1 MIEKIKPLLEI
12 QSIDI
17 RISTIESEFKEI
29 PGEISSINHK
39 IKSEETKIENLTEK
53 ISNLESLSKDLQTS
67 ISEIEEKV
75 KLIEEKLFSIN
86 SAKEFE
92 ALQKETGDLK
102 RKKLEIED
110 NQLKTMEEI
119 EYYNKDYETTKSNFE
134 LEILPTKDKIDELE
148 KTLNKSKQEIETLN
162 KQRIE
167 LSKEAD
173 ADFLKIYNRLSTN
186 NNPPIISETTSE
198 ICGHCNMKI
207 PPQIYIKVLQGKE
220 IVLAPC
226 CKKILIPKIDL

>member
-1 MIEKIKPLLEI
+1 MIDKIKPLLEI
-12 QSIDI
+12 QNIDI
-17 RISTIESEFKEI
+17 RISTIENEFKEI
-29 PGEISSINHK
+29 PDEISSINYK

-53 ISNLESLSKDLQTS
+53 ISALESLSKNFQID
-67 ISEIEEKV
+67 ISDIEEKV
-75 KLIEEKLFSIN
+75 KQIEEKLFSIK

-119 EYYNKDYETTKSNFE
+119 ESFNKDFETTKSNFE
-134 LEILPTKDKIDELE
+134 LEVLPSKDKIDELE
-148 KTLNKSKQEIETLN
+148 MALNKSKEEIEILN

-167 LSKEAD
+167 LSNEAD
-173 ADFLKIYNRLSTN
+173 TEFLKIYNRLSTN
-186 NNPPIISETTSE
+186 NNPPIISETTGE
-198 ICGHCNMKI
+198 VCGHCNMKI

-226 CKKILIPKIDL
+226 CKKILIPKID

>member
-1 MIEKIKPLLEI
+1 MIDKIKPLLEI
-12 QSIDI
+12 QNIDI
-17 RISTIESEFKEI
+17 RISTIENEFKEI
-29 PGEISSINHK
+29 PDEISSINYK

-53 ISNLESLSKDLQTS
+53 ISALESLSKNFQID
-67 ISEIEEKV
+67 ISDIEEKV
-75 KLIEEKLFSIN
+75 KQIEEKLFSIK

-119 EYYNKDYETTKSNFE
+119 ESFNKDFETTKSNFE
-134 LEILPTKDKIDELE
+134 LEVLPTKDKINELE
-148 KTLNKSKQEIETLN
+148 AALNESKDEIEDLN
-162 KQRIE
+162 KQRTE

-173 ADFLKIYNRLSTN
+173 TEFLKIYNRLSTN
-186 NNPPIISETTSE
+186 NNPPIISETTGE
-198 ICGHCNMKI
+198 VCGHCNMKI

-226 CKKILIPKIDL
+226 CKKILIPKID